1 MDSAGGSR
9 TRPQKTWRTA
19 WRSIV
24 KEAAKQAGDAAAEA
38 AVKEGTAPAEART
51 RASEPYCLIGT
62 VHIAGKFHQVCKDVG
77 HVGGKAAGN
86 VDNLKVNIRIVS
98 AEVQPDSLVRR
109 GATGCRNATTKDEV
123 VNLRHPPPPFEAPRQ
138 ASS

>member
-24 KEAAKQAGDAAAEA
+24 KEAA
-38 AVKEGTAPAEART
+38 VKEGTAPAEART
-51 RASEPYCLIGT
+51 RASEPYRLIGT

-98 AEVQPDSLVRR
+98 AEIQPDSLVRL

-123 VNLRHPPPPFEAPRQ
+123 VNLRQPPPPSAAPRQ
-138 ASS
+138 ASSQRGQ